1 MIENISR
8 VSEFHCDDQKKQ
20 QLRVLIQ
27 IQSPFYCFPLF
38 VVCAPTL
45 THHHSFAE
53 GSPDRTLIVKGPS
66 SATVRLLYEKIQA
79 ILVAKRGGGERGE
92 FTHFLSIPLSH
103 ALGERYERWR
113 TKALSLLPPESH
125 SSLVPAPSL
134 HLTLCMLTL
143 PTPDAVAKAQQ
154 VLQDAAAD
162 VYDAVDSRSL
172 VCTFEG
178 LDVFDRDSLTDANVV
193 FMRVAF
199 ESDSLVRMRNMIA
212 RLRDDLHAAGLLE
225 QAQGEDVKFHVTV
238 LNRKRDVEAR
248 FVGAKLD
255 VTRLIGDN
263 RGDAVWHVE
272 AARGAFGAAAFKD
285 PKSGAYVS
293 EGKIALP

>member
-8 VSEFHCDDQKKQ
+8 VSEFYCDDQKKTA
-20 QLRVLIQ
+20 IKSSDPNS
-27 IQSPFYCFPLF
+27 IPFFFFLVF
-38 VVCAPTL
+38 GFCAPHL
-45 THHHSFAE
+45 TFIHFAE

-113 TKALSLLPPESH
+113 TKALSLLPPEAH

-212 RLRDDLHAAGLLE
+212 RLREDLHEAGLLE
-225 QAQGEDVKFHVTV
+225 QAQGDEVKFHVTV
-238 LNRKRDVEAR
+238 LNRKRSLKRDSSTP
-248 FVGAKLD
+248 LN

-263 RGDAVWHVE
+263 RATLFGTSKLHE
-272 AARGAFGAAAFKD
+272 LHLARRHKD
-285 PKSGAYVS
+285 SSGAYHS
-293 EGKIALP
+293 EGKITLP